1 VLDALPRTP
10 SRREWLR
17 HDTAK
22 DLGVALGL
30 ALAALALYW
39 TLVRAADAQQLL
51 SGEEASVSLRDPIG
65 IDQHFQFSTLA
76 TNFAGQLHYWVW
88 AHLDPSFDIFYGR
101 RWKALMV
108 ACVPALV
115 FLTLRRRLAC
125 ARLPAALGGAAAATF
140 PGVAAFS
147 WLAIETGIDAV
158 WGLLAIYLATSR
170 RRWWWLAGPAAGV
183 CVSVYGGGLAW
194 AAGAAA
200 GAAWR
205 VVDSDH
211 RVRDLVVAALSTV
224 AGIAVVLF
232 PTIWWH
238 NTHAIIRGGGGTPP
252 ESHTHNLSV
261 LWQELAHRGDSY
273 YYFTT
278 HAAMLALP
286 VVVLALVA
294 CVIVAV
300 RRPRVL
306 PWLLVAVLT
315 IGLYA
320 STGGVLGIRRAV
332 ALPVL
337 GGLVLG
343 LLVDVVRTMEA
354 TVPSTRHAG
363 RAAAAAV
370 AGIAIWGLVVD
381 LGISRDYR
389 SARIPLHQDYT
400 FPIDQGISM
409 PAELDRIDREM
420 RSGRLSVEDAAMRW
434 EGERTFASLWMLG
447 RYRDGNTDGLPSPAT
462 ITRLALEGPRCSQD
476 CHPVPGRP

>member
-1 VLDALPRTP
+1 
-10 SRREWLR
+10 
-17 HDTAK
+17 
-22 DLGVALGL
+22 
-30 ALAALALYW
+30 
-39 TLVRAADAQQLL
+39 
-51 SGEEASVSLRDPIG
+51 
-65 IDQHFQFSTLA
+65 
-76 TNFAGQLHYWVW
+76 
-88 AHLDPSFDIFYGR
+88 
-101 RWKALMV
+101 M
-108 ACVPALV
+108 
-115 FLTLRRRLAC
+115 
-125 ARLPAALGGAAAATF
+125 GGAAAATM
-140 PGVAAFS
+140 PGIAAFS
-147 WLAIETGIDAV
+147 WLAIESGIDVV
-158 WGLLAIYLATSR
+158 WGLLAVYLATSR
-170 RRWWWLAGPAAGV
+170 RRWWLAGPAAGV

-205 VVDSDH
+205 VMDSEH
-211 RVRDLVVAALSTV
+211 RVRDMAVAALATV
-224 AGIAVVLF
+224 AATAVVLF

-238 NTHAIIRGGGGTPP
+238 NTHAIIRGGGAPSP
-252 ESHTHNLSV
+252 ESYQHNLSV

-278 HAAMLALP
+278 HAAMLGLP
-286 VVVLALVA
+286 VVIFTLVA

-320 STGGVLGIRRAV
+320 ATGGVLGIRRAL

-343 LLVDVVRTMEA
+343 LLVDVVRTME
-354 TVPSTRHAG
+354 TGVPYARDAS
-363 RAAAAAV
+363 RAAAAGV

-381 LGISRDYR
+381 LGIGRDYR

-400 FPIDQGISM
+400 FPIDQGSSM
-409 PAELDRIDREM
+409 PAQLDRIDREV
-420 RSGRLSVEDAAMRW
+420 RSGRLSVDDVARRW

-447 RYRDGNTDGLPSPAT
+447 RYRDGNTNGLPSAAA